1 MERRECPVTGQTGL
15 SDFRNSAARSRE
27 WLIMDMLIIRGFAGL
42 DIRHDDVRA
51 GLLADRLGL
60 GHLPHG
66 APRRADTDLVLRNVE
81 DADVR
86 FAPLVGV
93 DWSELDVRVSA

>member
-1 MERRECPVTGQTGL
+1 MNMQT
-15 SDFRNSAARSRE
+15 SR
-27 WLIMDMLIIRGFAGL
+27 GVAGS

-60 GHLPHG
+60 GHLPHRV
-66 APRRADTDLVLRNVE
+66 PRRADTGLVLRNVE

-86 FAPLVGV
+86 FALLVGV
-93 DWSELDVRVSA
+93 DAWELDVRVSA